1 MLRQSAERRKGGN
14 AGPGETLEEGGEC
27 EMTRLPLLAA
37 LLPLAACTAIPP
49 AQEGA
54 EDAFL
59 ATVDT
64 SRACFN
70 RREIRGYEAAPDA
83 SGSRERILLDTG
95 LDETFVLETTG
106 PCPGLD
112 WSLRVALDQ
121 RGIGN
126 ICTGDLERLVLPRGQ
141 GQDLASCP
149 VRVIGRLIPE

>member
-1 MLRQSAERRKGGN
+1 
-14 AGPGETLEEGGEC
+14 
-27 EMTRLPLLAA
+27 MTRFSLLVA
-37 LLPLAACTAIPP
+37 LVPLAACTSTP
-49 AQEGA
+49 QTEVGS

-59 ATVDT
+59 AQVDI

-70 RREIRGYEAAPDA
+70 RREVRGYEAARDA

-95 LDETFVLETTG
+95 LEEIFVLETTG

-112 WSLRVALDQ
+112 LSLRVALDQ

-126 ICTGDLERLVLPRGQ
+126 ICTGDFERIVLPRGQ

-149 VRVIGRLIPE
+149 VRVIGRLVPK